1 MISKT
6 HTFTVDIKSEVDDT
20 HYRGNFTVKRLSVA
34 DNSALRLRKTQLCG
48 GYYCVRDEDGNPT
61 GKGMDAEAELNNFA
75 IAYLEIAIQ
84 KGSAPAW
91 WDLDEISD
99 EDVLFKVFKEAWAW
113 ENSFRN
119 RGKKPNPSPG
129 SEGNS
134 EKEHSET
141 DRGSTPKKMV
151 DKQVQASLEP

>member
-48 GYYCVRDEDGNPT
+48 GFYCVRDEDGNPT
-61 GKGMDAEAELNNFA
+61 GKGMDAEAEFNNYA
-75 IAYLEIAIQ
+75 IAYLETAIQ
-84 KGSAPAW
+84 SAPPW
-91 WDLDEISD
+91 WNLDEIAD
-99 EDVLFKVFKEAWAW
+99 EEVIFKVFKEAFEW

-119 RGKKPNPSPG
+119 RGKKANSRPSG
-129 SEGNS
+129 EGDS

-141 DRGSTPKKMV
+141 NGGSSPKKMV

>member
-61 GKGMDAEAELNNFA
+61 GKGMDADAELTNFA
-75 IAYLEIAIQ
+75 IAYLETAIH
-84 KGSAPAW
+84 KGSAPPW
-91 WDLDEISD
+91 WNLDEITD
-99 EDVLFKVFKEAWAW
+99 EEVLFKVFREAWDW
-113 ENSFRN
+113 ENSFRS
-119 RGKKPNPSPG
+119 RGKKANSRSG
-129 SEGNS
+129 GEDDS
-134 EKEHSET
+134 EKEYSEANG
-141 DRGSTPKKMV
+141 GSGPKKVV